1 MIHQQAGK
9 QARRSSTEGVS
20 LTPSPSP
27 TFGDPLL
34 LRGERSHTAS
44 RRRMQVRQNRV
55 PLDDLE
61 SPRPVSSG
69 SDEGYVPS
77 PPPRPPSTQ
86 RVRPMSSRQRPTSSR
101 ISQPPPVEKDLP
113 NVTVMRPPSSF
124 NKFRRLPSIG
134 DPDVQQDEP
143 ASLHSDMDDLHLN
156 ETRVAKSQ
164 STQQPSGMT
173 VHKSDK
179 TETQQKDQNDPASV
193 SFQSLSGLNL
203 PPPEHPLPP
212 EPTEQEER
220 LLLAV
225 KLPAD
230 GKRCQRY
237 FSPSDYLQD
246 IHHFAENVSQQ
257 NLSQYVLACNAPRK
271 VLSTL
276 TVQIRDV
283 DLLDKTVLYFEEK

>member
-1 MIHQQAGK
+1 MSRQQPGR
-9 QARRSSTEGVS
+9 QVRRSSTEGVYH
-20 LTPSPSP
+20 TPSPSP
-27 TFGDPLL
+27 IFGDPSLP
-34 LRGERSHTAS
+34 RGERSHTVS
-44 RRRMQVRQNRV
+44 GRRMQVQQNRV
-55 PLDDLE
+55 PLDDFE

-86 RVRPMSSRQRPTSSR
+86 RVRPMSSRQRPKSSR
-101 ISQPPPVEKDLP
+101 ITQPLPLEEDLP

-124 NKFRRLPSIG
+124 NKFSRLPSIG
-134 DPDVQQDEP
+134 DPNVQQDEP
-143 ASLHSDMDDLHLN
+143 ASLHADLDDLHLS
-156 ETRVAKSQ
+156 ETRVSKSQ
-164 STQQPSGMT
+164 STRQPSGMT
-173 VHKSDK
+173 VDNSDK
-179 TETQQKDQNDPASV
+179 PETQKDQNDPASIP
-193 SFQSLSGLNL
+193 FQPLSGLNL
-203 PPPEHPLPP
+203 TPPEHPLPP

-246 IHHFAENVSQQ
+246 IHHFAENMSQQ

-271 VLSTL
+271 VFSSL
-276 TVQIRDV
+276 TVQIHDV